1 MYFMGTGRKPHCWC
15 GIYCF
20 VKKVIYFA
28 IILLSAI
35 ACDLDLLMPTL
46 KVPLTT
52 ITNFN
57 IDSTD
62 LKSDVFILHEEV
74 SNMDID
80 SLIKHY
86 GGNPD
91 LVSNAEIKSVK
102 LTVEEPE
109 GTDLSFL
116 VSSYV
121 TISSEILE
129 ETVVA
134 ESSDVRLSGAEI
146 TYVLTAESGNV
157 IDYISSNDYYT
168 LRIYGSITPPMPV
181 GRVDLMLEIEWEFL
195 VNPF

>member
-1 MYFMGTGRKPHCWC
+1 MNFMGTGRKPNSWFGFNLC
-15 GIYCF
+15 G
-20 VKKVIYFA
+20 KKVIYFA
-28 IILLSAI
+28 IILFSI
-35 ACDLDLLMPTL
+35 TACDLDLLMPTL

-80 SLIKHY
+80 SLITIY

-102 LTVEEPE
+102 LMVKEPE

-116 VSSYV
+116 GSSYV
-121 TISSEILE
+121 TILSETLD

-134 ESSDVRLSGAEI
+134 ESSEIGLSGTEI

-157 IDYISSNDYYT
+157 IAYISTNDYYT
-168 LRIYGSITPPMPV
+168 LRIYGTINSPIPV
-181 GRVDLMLEIEWEFL
+181 DRVELMLEIEWEFL

>member
-1 MYFMGTGRKPHCWC
+1 MNFMGTGRKPNSWFGFNLC
-15 GIYCF
+15 G
-20 VKKVIYFA
+20 KKVIYFA
-28 IILLSAI
+28 IILLSI
-35 ACDLDLLMPTL
+35 TACDLDLLMPTL

-80 SLIKHY
+80 SLITIY

-102 LTVEEPE
+102 LMVKEPE

-116 VSSYV
+116 GSSYV
-121 TISSEILE
+121 TILSETLD

-134 ESSDVRLSGAEI
+134 ESSEIGLSGTEI

-157 IDYISSNDYYT
+157 IAYISTNDYYT
-168 LRIYGSITPPMPV
+168 LRIYGTINSPIPV
-181 GRVDLMLEIEWEFL
+181 DRVELMLEIEWEFL

>member
-1 MYFMGTGRKPHCWC
+1 MNFMGTGRKPHCWC
-15 GIYCF
+15 GF
-20 VKKVIYFA
+20 NLFRKKVLYFTL
-28 IILLSAI
+28 IVVSIT

-80 SLIKHY
+80 SLITLY

-102 LTVEEPE
+102 LMVKEPE

-116 VSSYV
+116 CNYF
-121 TISSEILE
+121 I
-129 ETVVA
+129 
-134 ESSDVRLSGAEI
+134 
-146 TYVLTAESGNV
+146 GN
-157 IDYISSNDYYT
+157 T
-168 LRIYGSITPPMPV
+168 
-181 GRVDLMLEIEWEFL
+181 
-195 VNPF
+195 

>member
-1 MYFMGTGRKPHCWC
+1 MNFMGTGRKPNSWF
-15 GIYCF
+15 GF
-20 VKKVIYFA
+20 SFFWKKLIYFS
-28 IILLSAI
+28 IILLSAT

-52 ITNFN
+52 TTNFN

-80 SLIKHY
+80 SLITHY

-102 LTVEEPE
+102 LTAEQPE

-121 TISSEILE
+121 TISSETLE

-134 ESSDVRLSGAEI
+134 ESSDVRLSETEI

-157 IDYISSNDYYT
+157 IDYISANNYYT
-168 LRIYGSITPPMPV
+168 LRIYGTITPPMPV
-181 GRVDLMLEIEWEFL
+181 GRVELLLEIEWEFL